1 MATAQATNSYGI
13 KPARNTPP
21 QIDLS
26 RRLVHASLE
35 LSDIYESCNCDG
47 ELMEAVDAVLRTGN
61 PVLMGKVF
69 AALTS
74 TYIEIIAHRH
84 AEVEYDGPTELD
96 AVRAVLVAHGSIPS
110 FTPNNAV

>member
-26 RRLVHASLE
+26 RRLVHASLD
-35 LSDIYESCNCDG
+35 LSDIYEACNCDG
-47 ELMEAVDAVLRTGN
+47 ELMDAVDAVLRTGN
-61 PVLMGKVF
+61 ASLIGKVF
-69 AALTS
+69 CALTS
-74 TYIEIIAHRH
+74 TYVEIIAHRR

-96 AVRAVLVAHGSIPS
+96 AVRAVLVTHESIPS